1 MGRLIPLEKKLP
13 SYGMEVESDCHP
25 GSRRK
30 MASSAISEGR
40 LEPEACPEQFTTSL
54 SFVWRNA
61 KTSRKFTMQ
70 VERVCHTYG
79 AGFGGGQ
86 QFNA

>member
-30 MASSAISEGR
+30 MASSAIKEGR
-40 LEPEACPEQFTTSL
+40 LEPEA
-54 SFVWRNA
+54 
-61 KTSRKFTMQ
+61 RKRSMI
-70 VERVCHTYG
+70 
-79 AGFGGGQ
+79 
-86 QFNA
+86 